1 MERGHFT
8 YDETTKDDG
17 SIVCR
22 ATYHLS
28 DEEKE
33 LIDSLTEEERERLRK
48 EIEQQ
53 VNSNYLRK
61 VYRMYDELEHRLLF
75 G

>member
-1 MERGHFT
+1 MKRGHFT

-17 SIVCR
+17 SIVYR

-53 VNSNYLRK
+53 VNINYQRAA
-61 VYRMYDELEHRLLF
+61 YRMYDELEHRLLF